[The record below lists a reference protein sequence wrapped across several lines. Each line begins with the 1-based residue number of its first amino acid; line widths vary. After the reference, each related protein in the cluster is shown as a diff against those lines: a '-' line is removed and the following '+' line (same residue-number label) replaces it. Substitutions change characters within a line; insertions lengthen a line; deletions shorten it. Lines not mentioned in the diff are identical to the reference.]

1 MLKKMSAAL
10 ILASLLAGPAMAA
23 GPVLDTGK
31 DVNKLSPKTET
42 AAPVIKSDAKT
53 TVKTDMKPV
62 ADSKAQAKPS
72 VLDAK
77 AQAVTPKAATP
88 HHRHIRHHHRFH
100 KKLGLHKTHRH
111 IAHKASVAHIKRG

>member
-31 DVNKLSPKTET
+31 DVSKTAPKTET
-42 AAPVIKSDAKT
+42 AAPIIKSDAK
-53 TVKTDMKPV
+53 VAKPDVKPV

-77 AQAVTPKAATP
+77 AQAVKP

-100 KKLGLHKTHRH
+100 NKLGMHKTFKHT
-111 IAHKASVAHIKRG
+111 AHKATVAHIKRG

>member
-31 DVNKLSPKTET
+31 DVGKSAPKTET
-42 AAPVIKSDAKT
+42 AAPMIKSDAKVAKPD
-53 TVKTDMKPV
+53 VKADVKPV
-62 ADSKAQAKPS
+62 ADSKAQVKPA

-77 AQAVTPKAATP
+77 AQAVKP
-88 HHRHIRHHHRFH
+88 HRRHIRHHHRFH
-100 KKLGLHKTHRH
+100 EKLGMHKTFKHV
-111 IAHKASVAHIKRG
+111 AHKATVAHIKRG